1 MSEVLQ
7 NGLKERFEKEI
18 KPALAKELAV
28 TNPFQIPHL
37 TKVVLNMGVGE
48 AAQDSKK
55 LDVALE
61 ELTLIAGQKAVPT
74 HAKKSIATFKIRA
87 GMPIGARVTLRRER
101 MYEFLDRLINIALPR
116 IRDFHGFSAKSL
128 DGHGNYSLGLKEQII
143 FPEINYDRVDKIRG
157 MDVTICTSAR
167 DDKAALALLK
177 AINLPIVDGSVS
189 K

>member
-1 MSEVLQ
+1 MNDTLK
-7 NGLKERFEKEI
+7 NGLKERFEGTIRDELKKSLNI
-18 KPALAKELAV
+18 K
-28 TNPFQIPHL
+28 NPFEIPQL

-74 HAKKSIATFKIRA
+74 KAKKSIATFKIRT
-87 GMPIGARVTLRRER
+87 GMPIGARVTLRKER

-116 IRDFHGFSAKSL
+116 IRDFHGLSGKSY
-128 DGHGNYSLGLKEQII
+128 DGHGNYSFGIKEQII

-157 MDVTICTSAR
+157 LDVTICTTAK
-167 DDKAALALLK
+167 DKQAALALLK
-177 AINLPIVDGSVS
+177 AINLPIVRDL
-189 K
+189 

>member
-1 MSEVLQ
+1 MENVLK
-7 NGLKERFEKEI
+7 NGLKQRFENEIVGFLKRSLEI
-18 KPALAKELAV
+18 K
-28 TNPFQIPHL
+28 NPYEIPHI

-55 LDVALE
+55 LDIALE

-74 HAKKSIATFKIRA
+74 FAKKSIATFKIRV
-87 GMPIGARVTLRRER
+87 GMPIGARVTLRKDR

-128 DGHGNYSLGLKEQII
+128 DGHGNYSFGIKEQII

-157 MDVTICTSAR
+157 LDVTVCTTAKN
-167 DDKAALALLK
+167 DKATLALLK
-177 AINLPIVDGSVS
+177 AINLPIVRDL
-189 K
+189 